1 MSLLLHLEGL
11 RDKGNGQY
19 VAKCPA
25 HADKSPS
32 LTVKVE
38 ADGTVLM
45 HCFAGC
51 TALQVVNA
59 VGLTLGDLFP
69 EKLDTPSRRPLWNY
83 RALLE
88 TLGHETLVVL
98 GAATKILDGY
108 TVTPDELEE
117 VKLARLR
124 IAGVMEATR
133 GC

>member
-1 MSLLLHLEGL
+1 MLMQHLEGL

-32 LTVKVE
+32 LTIKVE
-38 ADGTVLM
+38 ADGTVLL

-51 TALQVVNA
+51 TALEVVNA

-88 TLGHETLVVL
+88 TLGHETLVGL

-133 GC
+133 GR

>member
-1 MSLLLHLEGL
+1 MLLQHLEGV
-11 RDKGNGQY
+11 RDKGNGQF

-25 HADKSPS
+25 HEDRSPS
-32 LTVKVE
+32 LTIKVE
-38 ADGTVLM
+38 SDGTVLL

-51 TALQVVNA
+51 TALEVVNA

-133 GC
+133 GR